1 MIGNRAKL
9 KNLTSHAPFNA
20 GNRLIMFVNQFVYL
34 GITLDDEMTLESLY
48 TNVVR
53 QTEQKLFTLRKLR
66 RYVTK
71 SAAIC
76 VYKQMILPIL
86 DYAGF
91 MLISCS
97 IGQKREL
104 RKLQNSG
111 IRTCVLYKRVEHISI
126 ERLHNE
132 FCILSLEQ

>member
-9 KNLTSHAPFNA
+9 ENLNSHAPFNA
-20 GNRLIMFVNQFVYL
+20 GNRRIMFVNQFVYL
-34 GITLDDEMTLESLY
+34 GITLDDEMTLEPLY

-66 RYVTK
+66 RYVSK

-91 MLISCS
+91 MLISCN
-97 IGQKREL
+97 IGQKL
-104 RKLQNSG
+104 
-111 IRTCVLYKRVEHISI
+111 
-126 ERLHNE
+126 
-132 FCILSLEQ
+132 CIV